1 MLAEYRSDGP
11 LVPRRHDID
20 ALRTGALLLLIVY
33 HAAISFQGIAPYIA
47 FPQNQ
52 ELLEYYRSNFNRHK
66 KYYLAIVEGEIGN
79 DFSFKHFIDY

>member
-11 LVPRRHDID
+11 LVSRRHDID

-33 HAAISFQGIAPYIA
+33 HAAISFQGIAPHIA

-52 ELLEYYRSNFNRHK
+52 ELLE
-66 KYYLAIVEGEIGN
+66 
-79 DFSFKHFIDY
+79 